1 MKLTVANLRASE
13 IPDEVKTRVLD
24 LIKKHH
30 TRWLNLNYRESLYM
44 DEGADLDFF
53 LNGEW
58 KSISMMSEF
67 GFHAGGKPIEYKV
80 GSTMPLPFG
89 VWVVESNISYGKWY
103 VNIIHNNGQKELK
116 AG

>member
-1 MKLTVANLRASE
+1 
-13 IPDEVKTRVLD
+13 
-24 LIKKHH
+24 
-30 TRWLNLNYRESLYM
+30 
-44 DEGADLDFF
+44 
-53 LNGEW
+53 
-58 KSISMMSEF
+58 MMSEF
-67 GFHAGGKPIEYKV
+67 GLHAGGKPIEYKV